1 MLDTRKIVI
10 NDGDGFAIDDLKPFL
25 YKKLDEEI

>member
-10 NDGDGFAIDDLKPFL
+10 NDGFAIDDLKPFL
-25 YKKLDEEI
+25 YKKLGEEI